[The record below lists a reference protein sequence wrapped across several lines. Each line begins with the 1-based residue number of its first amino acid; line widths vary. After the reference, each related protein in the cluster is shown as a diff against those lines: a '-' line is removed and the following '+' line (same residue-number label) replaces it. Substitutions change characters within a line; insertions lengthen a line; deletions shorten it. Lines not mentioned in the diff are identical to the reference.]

1 MYIYIYI
8 YLCHG
13 HDMNN
18 MVRNLLI
25 NFSSILVTLTDVS
38 AFLKYLQAVFPLFD
52 VFTPRFITSM
62 FNPNSFL
69 KFG

>member
-1 MYIYIYI
+1 
-8 YLCHG
+8 
-13 HDMNN
+13 MNN